1 MEFPGSLVVRLH
13 ASMARG
19 LGLIPGWGT
28 NIPQGGVA
36 KKKKNFFSN
45 FSSENT
51 EFEHLCSVIRY
62 TILNYRINDSMASYF
77 RITRR
82 DML

>member
-36 KKKKNFFSN
+36 KKYIYIYIFSN

-51 EFEHLCSVIRY
+51 ELEHLCSVIRY

-77 RITRR
+77 RIT
-82 DML
+82 